1 MKWNKYIKKKNKKQ
15 TNKHICAL
23 DLYYYH
29 SHQNFK
35 EKKSVC
41 AYNKNKTFIISIA
54 LFSIEIYKF

>member
-1 MKWNKYIKKKNKKQ
+1 MKWNEINIFKKKKK

-41 AYNKNKTFIISIA
+41 AYNKNKTFIVSIA